1 MKIPEQATCVFKG
14 KIFDT
19 YQWEQTMFDGS
30 TETFEMLKRATAIE
44 IIPVKDNKI
53 FYADQ
58 EQPSKGRFFSLF
70 GGRVEDGENWLSA
83 AKRELREEAGMES
96 DDWELLTVFEPYT
109 KIDWEIP
116 LYVARNAHFIGAQN
130 LDAGEKITV
139 KECLFEELPDIL
151 TDKKF
156 RGNEFA
162 FNFLKMKFLE
172 PAKFE
177 EFKKKLGLN

>member
-1 MKIPEQATCVFKG
+1 MKIPEQAKCVFKG

-96 DDWELLTVFEPYT
+96 DDWEIL
-109 KIDWEIP
+109 